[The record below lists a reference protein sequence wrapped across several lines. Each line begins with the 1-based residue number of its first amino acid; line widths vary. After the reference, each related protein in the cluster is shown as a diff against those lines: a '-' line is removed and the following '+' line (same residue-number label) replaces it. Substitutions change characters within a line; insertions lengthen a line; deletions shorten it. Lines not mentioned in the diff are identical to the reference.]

1 MDLEPFI
8 RVLAAALLV
17 VPIGLDRELR
27 GKAAGLRTH
36 VVMATAAA
44 ALGYV
49 SVLSAPLSATGADGT
64 RIASQVVT
72 GVGFIGAGV
81 IFASS
86 GRVHGLT
93 TAAALFS
100 ATATGLC
107 AGLGQIPLAVALVV
121 VTLVFLWPVDQLT
134 ERLLGGYARQE
145 RVVRLVA
152 PDLHVL
158 TKVQQVLAEHQTPA
172 REVAIESLGDAVSA
186 RLTIRCRRDRTLSIL
201 TALTKIEGVDFLADE
216 AFSPTD

>member
-1 MDLEPFI
+1 VF
-8 RVLAAALLV
+8 VAALLA

-44 ALGYV
+44 ALGYL

-107 AGLGQIPLAVALVV
+107 AGLNQLPLALALTA
-121 VTLVFLWPVDQLT
+121 VTLLFLWPVDQVT
-134 ERLLGGYARQE
+134 KRLIRGFAKQE
-145 RVVRLVA
+145 RVVHLVA
-152 PDLHVL
+152 PDLTVL
-158 TKVQQVLAEHQTPA
+158 SDVQRLLAQHDTPA
-172 REVAIESLGDAVSA
+172 REIAIEPLAGAVSA
-186 RLTIRCRRDRTLSIL
+186 RLTINCRPDRARQIL
-201 TALTKIEGVDFLADE
+201 AAVAALEGVQFLSDE
-216 AFSPTD
+216 AFAPAD